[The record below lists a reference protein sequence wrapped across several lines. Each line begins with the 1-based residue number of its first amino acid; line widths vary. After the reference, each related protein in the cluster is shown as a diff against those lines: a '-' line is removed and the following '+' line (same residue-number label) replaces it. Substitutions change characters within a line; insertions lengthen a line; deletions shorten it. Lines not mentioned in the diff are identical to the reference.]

1 MRTALPDAGNSAATA
16 ARPSRRFVLRLGM
29 PLLALAAGMFAWQY
43 WRIHYA
49 WRSGYGD
56 ESMELFRRA
65 DPRVLSG
72 GDLTNFSAGIRP
84 FGQPSSNLP
93 WQLAGRF
100 DDGNGFF
107 DQPMKLPRADL
118 EGQTRAGV
126 GPLYNAVGCA
136 ECHFADGRPEKP
148 YETGGEMLGL
158 FVRMSAPD
166 GRGGW
171 QAPPG
176 YNTQLHDRAAA
187 GVRPEGRGRIDWVE
201 VSGRLAGGEA
211 YSLRRPVVSVSA
223 LGYGPLPQ
231 GTILE
236 VRNAPRVNGL
246 GLVEAVPDDEILA
259 RAEANRRRGDAIR
272 GRPNRVTDPV
282 SGERRIGRF
291 SLKANQANLRAQAAD
306 AAINDMGMTTSIFP
320 RETCRPNQADCLASY
335 SESAQ
340 RREFTDKDL
349 GDLEFYLQFLAV
361 PARRDV
367 DDATVLRG
375 ERVFHDIQCA
385 ACHQDTLRTGDA
397 HPQPRLRNQTF
408 HPYTDLLLHDM
419 GPDLAGRPDG
429 EAGPNDWRTAPLWG
443 IGKDIRSHGYGRYLH
458 DGRARSP
465 AEAILWHGG
474 EAQGARDAYANLPE
488 SDRDALLRF
497 LDSL

>member
-1 MRTALPDAGNSAATA
+1 MRVARAANAAAPRSATV
-16 ARPSRRFVLRLGM
+16 RRLVLRVGV
-29 PLLALAAGMFAWQY
+29 PLLALSCTVFAWQF

-56 ESMELFRRA
+56 ESMEAFRRA
-65 DPRVLSG
+65 DPRALSG
-72 GDLTNFSAGIRP
+72 GDLTNFSAGTRP
-84 FGQPSSNLP
+84 FGQPASNLP
-93 WQLAGRF
+93 WQLAARF

-118 EGQTRAGV
+118 KGQTRAGV

-136 ECHFADGRPEKP
+136 ECHFADGRAAKP

-166 GRGGW
+166 GHGGW

-176 YNTQLHDRAAA
+176 YNTQLHDKAAA
-187 GVRPEGRGRIDWVE
+187 GVVPEGKGRIDWIE
-201 VSGRLAGGEA
+201 TAGHLADGEA
-211 YSLRRPVVSVSA
+211 YSLRKPLISVSA
-223 LGYGPLPQ
+223 LGYGPLPD
-231 GTILE
+231 GTLFE

-246 GLVEAVPDDEILA
+246 GLLEAVPDSELLA
-259 RAEANRRRGDAIR
+259 RAAENSRRGDAIR
-272 GRPNRVTDPV
+272 GRPNQVTDPV

-291 SLKANQANLRAQAAD
+291 SLKANEVDLRAQAAG

-320 RETCRPNQADCLASY
+320 HETCRPNQADCLASY
-335 SESAQ
+335 SESAE
-340 RREFTDKDL
+340 RREFTDEDL
-349 GDLEFYLQFLAV
+349 DDLEFYLQFLAV

-367 DDATVLRG
+367 DDTVALRG

-385 ACHQDTLRTGDA
+385 ACHQDTLRTGDT

-443 IGKDIRSHGYGRYLH
+443 IGKDLRSHGYGRYLH
-458 DGRARSP
+458 DGRARTP

-474 EAQGARDAYANLPE
+474 EAQGARDAYAQLSRP
-488 SDRDALLRF
+488 DRAALLRF